1 MPRCTTVHRGF
12 IFCKNA
18 VLLQKNQMAE
28 TILFRLVAQDA
39 GVNAAIVSNR
49 EEIKKL
55 NKEIAAAKGTNGYA
69 DLVRSLVEA
78 KKSAADLKAEQK
90 ALNREFQATQVP
102 KDSLAGLRLEYSRLT
117 EQITKLSAA
126 ERNSD
131 FGKGLVSSAAR
142 VKKEVDSIEQSL
154 GRFTG
159 NVGNYKSALSGI
171 FGLFAAA
178 GVSFGVNEIIQATR
192 ETEKLFAVLT
202 NAVGNKSGATRIFA
216 ELQDFAATTPFA
228 LNEVVGAFTKLEQ
241 RNFNPNIEQ
250 LKTLGDIAAAS
261 GKSLNQFVEA
271 VLDAQTGEFE
281 RLKEFGIVAKKNGD
295 IVNLTFKGQTTTIK
309 NTSGAITE
317 YLLGLGK
324 LPGIQGATDAVAKT
338 LDGSLSNLADN
349 FSRLFATIGSGGGIL
364 QGAIDAF
371 SRLIGSVNDLLS
383 VPLSESIKDE
393 QREFNVLIGVL
404 KDVNATQDTRSRAI
418 AELQQNYPDYI
429 GKIDLNKASE
439 EQLNSILVQGNQ
451 LFEKRI
457 FLQGNEEKLAEFAKK
472 RIALQK
478 ELFDAEKAQ
487 QQNEGAKNVK
497 TQFDFESKGVGGVT
511 DKQAADAFA
520 NAVDSRK
527 KSLAEL
533 DQAQKDFVKEQD
545 DFAKK
550 IFGSSEAANEFA
562 KSEEEK
568 NKKTKDGTD
577 AANNSAKAAKKQ
589 ADAYELVKKR
599 VDELTE
605 RLNVAVA
612 KGDAGAI
619 PKILGDLTLAQVQL
633 QAIDAQV
640 ARIKAGV
647 KDDKRSIFQ
656 RVTNP
661 INDNAPAPGAGSELG
676 PDPVSAELDRA
687 KAVNSA
693 IVADQELTN
702 EELLKLRA
710 SLSDAS
716 LQATKTEIENEK
728 EARKKAL
735 EDERQRRQEQIDLAL
750 DATKS
755 IAGAVLDIEKN
766 RIESQKET
774 AVTALEEEYKK
785 KIDAAQGNSA
795 AQEKLQKE
803 LDAKKLVLEKKAA
816 KQRQDLAVKEAIVQ
830 GALAVIKALA
840 TSNAAGAIA
849 AGVATIAQ
857 VAIIKSQKFARGGT
871 VKFGTFGGRAHSAG
885 GTKGVFDDGT
895 RVEVEKD
902 EVFAVV
908 NKRNA
913 PMLKKLSAVNAY
925 GGHGS
930 HFFEKG
936 GALNFTPQI
945 ALPQQTA
952 LVQVLPSE
960 ASFTDAQ
967 SAQIGEIAG
976 RKIAELLAPVVQNSI
991 ALGINDS
998 NRRLERETA
1007 LQTNRTV

>member
-1 MPRCTTVHRGF
+1 
-12 IFCKNA
+12 
-18 VLLQKNQMAE
+18 MAE

-885 GTKGVFDDGT
+885 GTKGIFDDGT

-913 PMLKKLSAVNAY
+913 PMLRKISAVNAY

-945 ALPQQTA
+945 ALPQQTS

>member
-457 FLQGNEEKLAEFAKK
+457 FLQGN
-472 RIALQK
+472 
-478 ELFDAEKAQ
+478 
-487 QQNEGAKNVK
+487 
-497 TQFDFESKGVGGVT
+497 
-511 DKQAADAFA
+511 
-520 NAVDSRK
+520 
-527 KSLAEL
+527 
-533 DQAQKDFVKEQD
+533 
-545 DFAKK
+545 
-550 IFGSSEAANEFA
+550 
-562 KSEEEK
+562 
-568 NKKTKDGTD
+568 
-577 AANNSAKAAKKQ
+577 
-589 ADAYELVKKR
+589 
-599 VDELTE
+599 
-605 RLNVAVA
+605 
-612 KGDAGAI
+612 
-619 PKILGDLTLAQVQL
+619 
-633 QAIDAQV
+633 
-640 ARIKAGV
+640 
-647 KDDKRSIFQ
+647 
-656 RVTNP
+656 
-661 INDNAPAPGAGSELG
+661 
-676 PDPVSAELDRA
+676 
-687 KAVNSA
+687 
-693 IVADQELTN
+693 
-702 EELLKLRA
+702 
-710 SLSDAS
+710 
-716 LQATKTEIENEK
+716 
-728 EARKKAL
+728 
-735 EDERQRRQEQIDLAL
+735 
-750 DATKS
+750 
-755 IAGAVLDIEKN
+755 
-766 RIESQKET
+766 
-774 AVTALEEEYKK
+774 
-785 KIDAAQGNSA
+785 
-795 AQEKLQKE
+795 
-803 LDAKKLVLEKKAA
+803 
-816 KQRQDLAVKEAIVQ
+816 
-830 GALAVIKALA
+830 
-840 TSNAAGAIA
+840 
-849 AGVATIAQ
+849 
-857 VAIIKSQKFARGGT
+857 
-871 VKFGTFGGRAHSAG
+871 
-885 GTKGVFDDGT
+885 
-895 RVEVEKD
+895 
-902 EVFAVV
+902 
-908 NKRNA
+908 
-913 PMLKKLSAVNAY
+913 
-925 GGHGS
+925 
-930 HFFEKG
+930 
-936 GALNFTPQI
+936 
-945 ALPQQTA
+945 
-952 LVQVLPSE
+952 
-960 ASFTDAQ
+960 
-967 SAQIGEIAG
+967 
-976 RKIAELLAPVVQNSI
+976 
-991 ALGINDS
+991 
-998 NRRLERETA
+998 
-1007 LQTNRTV
+1007 

>member
-1 MPRCTTVHRGF
+1 LSAIMIMFKRRG
-12 IFCKNA
+12 
-18 VLLQKNQMAE
+18 
-28 TILFRLVAQDA
+28 
-39 GVNAAIVSNR
+39 
-49 EEIKKL
+49 
-55 NKEIAAAKGTNGYA
+55 
-69 DLVRSLVEA
+69 RSSM
-78 KKSAADLKAEQK
+78 KSAEM
-90 ALNREFQATQVP
+90 N
-102 KDSLAGLRLEYSRLT
+102 
-117 EQITKLSAA
+117 
-126 ERNSD
+126 
-131 FGKGLVSSAAR
+131 
-142 VKKEVDSIEQSL
+142 
-154 GRFTG
+154 
-159 NVGNYKSALSGI
+159 
-171 FGLFAAA
+171 FGLY
-178 GVSFGVNEIIQATR
+178 TM
-192 ETEKLFAVLT
+192 
-202 NAVGNKSGATRIFA
+202 
-216 ELQDFAATTPFA
+216 
-228 LNEVVGAFTKLEQ
+228 
-241 RNFNPNIEQ
+241 
-250 LKTLGDIAAAS
+250 
-261 GKSLNQFVEA
+261 
-271 VLDAQTGEFE
+271 
-281 RLKEFGIVAKKNGD
+281 
-295 IVNLTFKGQTTTIK
+295 
-309 NTSGAITE
+309 
-317 YLLGLGK
+317 
-324 LPGIQGATDAVAKT
+324 
-338 LDGSLSNLADN
+338 
-349 FSRLFATIGSGGGIL
+349 
-364 QGAIDAF
+364 
-371 SRLIGSVNDLLS
+371 
-383 VPLSESIKDE
+383 
-393 QREFNVLIGVL
+393 
-404 KDVNATQDTRSRAI
+404 
-418 AELQQNYPDYI
+418 
-429 GKIDLNKASE
+429 
-439 EQLNSILVQGNQ
+439 
-451 LFEKRI
+451 
-457 FLQGNEEKLAEFAKK
+457 
-472 RIALQK
+472 
-478 ELFDAEKAQ
+478 
-487 QQNEGAKNVK
+487 
-497 TQFDFESKGVGGVT
+497 
-511 DKQAADAFA
+511 
-520 NAVDSRK
+520 
-527 KSLAEL
+527 
-533 DQAQKDFVKEQD
+533 
-545 DFAKK
+545 
-550 IFGSSEAANEFA
+550 
-562 KSEEEK
+562 
-568 NKKTKDGTD
+568 
-577 AANNSAKAAKKQ
+577 
-589 ADAYELVKKR
+589 
-599 VDELTE
+599 
-605 RLNVAVA
+605 
-612 KGDAGAI
+612 
-619 PKILGDLTLAQVQL
+619 ILGDLTLAQVQL

-885 GTKGVFDDGT
+885 GTKGIFDDGT

-913 PMLKKLSAVNAY
+913 PMLRKISAVNAY

-945 ALPQQTA
+945 ALPQQTS

>member
-885 GTKGVFDDGT
+885 GTKGIFDDGT
-895 RVEVEKD
+895 RVEVEKG

-913 PMLKKLSAVNAY
+913 PMLRKISAVNAY

-945 ALPQQTA
+945 ALPQQTS

>member
-1 MPRCTTVHRGF
+1 
-12 IFCKNA
+12 
-18 VLLQKNQMAE
+18 MAE

-885 GTKGVFDDGT
+885 GTKGIFDDGT

-913 PMLKKLSAVNAY
+913 PMLRKISAVNAY

-960 ASFTDAQ
+960 ATFSDAQ

-998 NRRLERETA
+998 NRRLERETE

>member
-774 AVTALEEEYKK
+774 TVTALEEEYKK

>member
-1 MPRCTTVHRGF
+1 
-12 IFCKNA
+12 
-18 VLLQKNQMAE
+18 MAE

-633 QAIDAQV
+633 QAIDVQV

-960 ASFTDAQ
+960 ATFSDAQ

>member
-1 MPRCTTVHRGF
+1 M
-12 IFCKNA
+12 
-18 VLLQKNQMAE
+18 
-28 TILFRLVAQDA
+28 
-39 GVNAAIVSNR
+39 
-49 EEIKKL
+49 
-55 NKEIAAAKGTNGYA
+55 
-69 DLVRSLVEA
+69 
-78 KKSAADLKAEQK
+78 
-90 ALNREFQATQVP
+90 
-102 KDSLAGLRLEYSRLT
+102 
-117 EQITKLSAA
+117 
-126 ERNSD
+126 
-131 FGKGLVSSAAR
+131 
-142 VKKEVDSIEQSL
+142 
-154 GRFTG
+154 
-159 NVGNYKSALSGI
+159 
-171 FGLFAAA
+171 
-178 GVSFGVNEIIQATR
+178 
-192 ETEKLFAVLT
+192 
-202 NAVGNKSGATRIFA
+202 
-216 ELQDFAATTPFA
+216 
-228 LNEVVGAFTKLEQ
+228 
-241 RNFNPNIEQ
+241 
-250 LKTLGDIAAAS
+250 
-261 GKSLNQFVEA
+261 
-271 VLDAQTGEFE
+271 
-281 RLKEFGIVAKKNGD
+281 
-295 IVNLTFKGQTTTIK
+295 
-309 NTSGAITE
+309 
-317 YLLGLGK
+317 
-324 LPGIQGATDAVAKT
+324 
-338 LDGSLSNLADN
+338 
-349 FSRLFATIGSGGGIL
+349 
-364 QGAIDAF
+364 
-371 SRLIGSVNDLLS
+371 
-383 VPLSESIKDE
+383 
-393 QREFNVLIGVL
+393 
-404 KDVNATQDTRSRAI
+404 
-418 AELQQNYPDYI
+418 
-429 GKIDLNKASE
+429 
-439 EQLNSILVQGNQ
+439 
-451 LFEKRI
+451 
-457 FLQGNEEKLAEFAKK
+457 
-472 RIALQK
+472 
-478 ELFDAEKAQ
+478 
-487 QQNEGAKNVK
+487 
-497 TQFDFESKGVGGVT
+497 
-511 DKQAADAFA
+511 
-520 NAVDSRK
+520 
-527 KSLAEL
+527 
-533 DQAQKDFVKEQD
+533 
-545 DFAKK
+545 
-550 IFGSSEAANEFA
+550 
-562 KSEEEK
+562 
-568 NKKTKDGTD
+568 
-577 AANNSAKAAKKQ
+577 
-589 ADAYELVKKR
+589 
-599 VDELTE
+599 
-605 RLNVAVA
+605 
-612 KGDAGAI
+612 
-619 PKILGDLTLAQVQL
+619 
-633 QAIDAQV
+633 
-640 ARIKAGV
+640 
-647 KDDKRSIFQ
+647 
-656 RVTNP
+656 
-661 INDNAPAPGAGSELG
+661 
-676 PDPVSAELDRA
+676 
-687 KAVNSA
+687 
-693 IVADQELTN
+693 
-702 EELLKLRA
+702 LKLRA

-857 VAIIKSQKFARGGT
+857 VVIIKSQKFARGGT

>member
-885 GTKGVFDDGT
+885 GTKGIFDDGT

-913 PMLKKLSAVNAY
+913 PMLRKISAVNAY

-945 ALPQQTA
+945 ALPQQTS